1 MSANY
6 EDEQKDLKQKV
17 LSLQEQIENQ
27 ERLNESVD
35 QFIQKVRRYSDL
47 TELTPYA
54 LHDLV
59 KAIYVYERE
68 PKTGKRKEKHIE
80 IQYDFPALIPLDE
93 LMNGRL
99 A

>member
-1 MSANY
+1 M
-6 EDEQKDLKQKV
+6 
-17 LSLQEQIENQ
+17 
-27 ERLNESVD
+27 
-35 QFIQKVRRYSDL
+35 
-47 TELTPYA
+47 TELTSYA

>member
-1 MSANY
+1 M
-6 EDEQKDLKQKV
+6 
-17 LSLQEQIENQ
+17 
-27 ERLNESVD
+27 
-35 QFIQKVRRYSDL
+35 
-47 TELTPYA
+47 
-54 LHDLV
+54 HDLV

-80 IQYDFPALIPLDE
+80 IQYDFPALPALIPLDE